1 MISATSLSPIS
12 FPCRVQFTGFK
23 TAADGGTS
31 PGEENRHVHIPGMSG
46 SIMEQIIK
54 YAYLRKCS
62 INADNV
68 HELLIS
74 ADYVG
79 IIGLVTLCKQQLAQ
93 MLTPENCV
101 SIMGFAR
108 YVQTHTYYGW

>member
-1 MISATSLSPIS
+1 
-12 FPCRVQFTGFK
+12 
-23 TAADGGTS
+23 
-31 PGEENRHVHIPGMSG
+31 
-46 SIMEQIIK
+46 MEQIIK

-108 YVQTHTYYGW
+108 YVHHTHMGGNSHSNREMMMHP

>member
-1 MISATSLSPIS
+1 
-12 FPCRVQFTGFK
+12 
-23 TAADGGTS
+23 
-31 PGEENRHVHIPGMSG
+31 
-46 SIMEQIIK
+46 MEQIIQ

-62 INADNV
+62 IHAENV

-79 IIGLVTLCKQQLAQ
+79 IIGLVSLCKQYLAQ
-93 MLTPENCV
+93 MLTPQNCV

-108 YVQTHTYYGW
+108 